1 MTNLKLTK
9 DDNFV
14 WLLVTE
20 KAKEVFSSGLFSLY
34 VLHNDDS
41 ESLVEKYADLNDA
54 LECGLEIGI
63 EVGFINK

>member
-9 DDNFV
+9 EDNFV

-20 KAKEVFSSGLFSLY
+20 KAKEVFASGLFSLY

-41 ESLVEKYADLNDA
+41 ESLVEKYADINDA
-54 LECGLEIGI
+54 LEWGLEIGI
-63 EVGFINK
+63 EVGFIN